1 VVVKY
6 VTELKRCLQDVTAS
20 SVDERTEQLSSAIK
34 QAVNSS
40 IPEQEHIKKKWIME
54 ATLEKNSA
62 EEITE
67 TGEGKLS

>member
-1 VVVKY
+1 MVVKY